1 MLLLHR
7 GEGGARMLLFHRGK
21 GGATRRRFR
30 ARALLPPGCPA
41 SVSESEE

>member
-1 MLLLHR
+1 MLLLR
-7 GEGGARMLLFHRGK
+7 VNALQPCIGEREA
-21 GGATRRRFR
+21 ATRRRFR